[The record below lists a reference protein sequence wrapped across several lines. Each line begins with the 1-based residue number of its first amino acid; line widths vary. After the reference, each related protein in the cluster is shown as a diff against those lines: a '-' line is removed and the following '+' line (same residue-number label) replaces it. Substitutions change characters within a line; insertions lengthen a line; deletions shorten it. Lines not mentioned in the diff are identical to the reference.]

1 MIPKLPRTI
10 TRLLIGSVIGGA
22 ILMGGEVL
30 ARQMESGSANDTLF
44 NYFFYDEQ
52 QLRKEMIRDGGIF
65 HGGYQVRVNSRGFR
79 DSKSWPPLSQS
90 DPQDLNERRIVI
102 GGAGHGYGENVT
114 DGLIYAHLL
123 EESLQKR
130 KPATE
135 IYNLSV
141 QGSTILFFER
151 TLLEEV
157 IEVKPDVVILSY
169 TGFNEALY
177 SRHREANVLFPHNTV
192 YNLAMSSALVRRI
205 HLILFAES
213 QQVNRVTPDEM
224 IESYTR
230 VLTALREHNIE
241 LMLLQQVVIHPD
253 IEGLWSL
260 SEMDAY
266 RERVIQFAKEE
277 DIPLADPVTFC
288 KNLEDCFERKEWYST
303 TGHRA
308 AFQSLELHHR
318 FLLNK

>member
-1 MIPKLPRTI
+1 MSPKIP
-10 TRLLIGSVIGGA
+10 RLVKRFLIGSVVGSALLI
-22 ILMGGEVL
+22 GGEVL
-30 ARQMESGSANDTLF
+30 ARHMESGSANDMLF

-52 QLRKEMIRDGGIF
+52 QLRKDMIRDGGIF

-79 DSKSWPPLSQS
+79 DSKSWPPAPRAESQ
-90 DPQDLNERRIVI
+90 DQHQRRIVL

-123 EESLQKR
+123 EQSLRKR
-130 KPATE
+130 RPTTE
-135 IYNLSV
+135 LYNLSV

-151 TLLEEV
+151 AVLKEV
-157 IEVKPDVVILSY
+157 IEAKPDVVILSY

-177 SRHREANVLFPHNTV
+177 TRLREADVLFPHNTV
-192 YNLAMSSALVRRI
+192 YNLMMSSALIRRI
-205 HLILFAES
+205 HSMLFAES
-213 QQVNRVTPDEM
+213 KQVNRVTPDEM
-224 IESYTR
+224 IESYR
-230 VLTALREHNIE
+230 RILTALREHDIE

-253 IEGLWSL
+253 IEGLWAL

-266 RERVIQFAKEE
+266 RERIIQFAKEE
-277 DIPLADPVTFC
+277 DIPLADPLTFC
-288 KNLEDCFERKEWYST
+288 KNLEACFERKEWYSA

-308 AFQSLELHHR
+308 AFQSLERYHR